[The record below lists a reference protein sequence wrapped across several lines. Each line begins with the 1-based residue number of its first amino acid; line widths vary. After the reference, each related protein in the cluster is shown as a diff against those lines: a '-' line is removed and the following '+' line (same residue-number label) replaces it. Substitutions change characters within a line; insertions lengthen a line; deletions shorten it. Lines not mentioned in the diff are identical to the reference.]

1 MKKRILVAPLNW
13 GIGHACRCIP
23 IIKALIENNFDVVLA
38 SDHEA
43 LMLLQKEFP
52 LLDSVAL
59 PGYNVSYST
68 QKKSF
73 KSHLI
78 KQLPKIYRAI
88 KAEHKATQQI
98 ITEFKIDGILSDN
111 RLGVYSKHIPSIF
124 ITHQLNVLSGN
135 TTFLSSKL
143 HELFIKKFDECWV
156 PDFETTPNLSGKLSH
171 HSTIKQPI
179 PVKFIGAL
187 SRFFI
192 ETREIKTDILVVLS
206 GPEPQRSLL
215 ADKLIDELKKS
226 PKKIVLVKGIIEQEQ
241 SKIID
246 ANLTIYNYLNSED
259 LQKFLNESELI
270 ICRSGYTSIMDLAK
284 LKKKVFFIPTPGQ
297 FEQEYLAEHLQHSGI
312 APFCFQDN
320 FSLAVLN
327 ELKNYSGFTDLDFTE
342 KLDSKLFDRFR

>member
-52 LLDSVAL
+52 FLDSVAL

-88 KAEHKATQQI
+88 QAEHKATQQI

-143 HELFIKKFDECWV
+143 HELFIKKFNECWV

-171 HSTIKQPI
+171 HSTKKQPI
-179 PVKFIGAL
+179 PIKFIGAL

-215 ADKLIDELKKS
+215 ADKLIEELKKS

-241 SKIID
+241 TKIID
-246 ANLTIYNYLNSED
+246 ANLTIYNFLNSED

-297 FEQEYLAEHLQHSGI
+297 FEQEYLAEHLQNSGI
-312 APFCFQDN
+312 APYCPQKN
-320 FSLAVLN
+320 FSLVKLN
-327 ELKNYSGFTDLDFTE
+327 ELKNFSGFTDLDFTE
-342 KLDSKLFDRFR
+342 KLDSNLFYRFR